1 MFMPMAKILAILAIL
16 ITISHVS
23 KAQPQISFDTTEH
36 NFGEIRELGGV
47 AQYRFV
53 FFNKG
58 DKPLI
63 ISNVHTSCGCT
74 SPAWQKEPV
83 APSKAGYI
91 DVSFDPR
98 DRPGAFTK
106 SIVVTSNATSQPIT
120 LYISGNVTPRPEPLS
135 VSYPYTMYD
144 LRVKNNTIN
153 FGTVESGGSVSYEVE
168 VVNPTAANILIESST
183 DADIPFVTLTPK
195 PSVLKPGE
203 KGVIKCV
210 FNTALCSKRDYLE
223 VKAPILINT
232 YRYLF
237 NIKIT
242 IVDELTSK
250 NKNNSS
256 ELTLKGSNTIDI
268 GTIDEGKKGVAY
280 IKYEN
285 TGVSP
290 LVVRAV
296 RNASSDVSVVV
307 DNTPLEPGASGEI
320 IATINTEGLK
330 GKITRYL
337 TIVTNSVTNQLV
349 ICKLIANVQ
358 DER

>member
-1 MFMPMAKILAILAIL
+1 MPMAKILAILAIL
-16 ITISHVS
+16 IAISHEL

-74 SPAWQKEPV
+74 SPAWQKEPI

-106 SIVVTSNATSQPIT
+106 SIVVTSNATLQPVT
-120 LYISGNVTPRPEPLS
+120 LYISGYVSPRPEPLS

-144 LRVKNNTIN
+144 LRIKNNTIN
-153 FGTVESGGSVSYEVE
+153 FGTVESGSTVVYEVE
-168 VVNPTAANILIESST
+168 VVNPTAANILIEPC
-183 DADIPFVTLTPK
+183 AEPEIPFVSLTPK

-203 KGVIKCV
+203 KGIVKCV
-210 FNTALCSKRDYLE
+210 FNTALCNKRDYLE
-223 VKAPILINT
+223 FKVPILVNT
-232 YRYLF
+232 YRYLY

-242 IVDELTSK
+242 IVDGLTSK
-250 NKNNSS
+250 NKNNPS

-268 GTIDEGKKGVAY
+268 GTIAEGQKGVAY
-280 IKYEN
+280 IRYEN

-290 LVVRAV
+290 LVVCAV

-358 DER
+358 DVR